1 MPNEAAERSPE
12 SSLRALGISAVSE
25 SIYRELLSRT
35 QATAAELAEELETS
49 SAEIAGLLGE
59 LEGLGLV
66 HRMPGRPIR
75 MRAARPD
82 VALEVL
88 VSRRQEELA
97 RVQLVSRELLT
108 LIPAAE
114 RHRPEDIVEV
124 VVGAPAIAARFE
136 QLLDRT
142 RSELLVLDRPPY
154 VTDSGRAESTVKSL
168 LNDDVTVR
176 GIYAPEAIEEPD
188 ALAALAEAVRSGEQS
203 RVHPQIGM
211 KLAISDRELAI
222 LPVGADQEVEAA
234 LCIRPSVLLDALV
247 QQFELLWQVAT
258 PIVVAE
264 SGEGSDH
271 EEGSDRE
278 LAALLGSGA
287 KDDVIARHLGTS
299 PRTLSRRISQL
310 MDNLHVRT
318 RFQAGARAA
327 RLGWLSPDPERP
339 DRGLVQ

>member
-1 MPNEAAERSPE
+1 MPDETSETTAAP
-12 SSLRALGISAVSE
+12 SLQALGISPAAEAV
-25 SIYRELLSRT
+25 YRALLSRS
-35 QATAAELAEELETS
+35 QATTDDLVEELQRTP
-49 SAEIAGLLGE
+49 AEVTGLLSD

-66 HRMPGRPIR
+66 NRMPGRPLR

-88 VSRRQEELA
+88 VSRRQQELA
-97 RVQLVSRELLT
+97 RVQLASRQLLT
-108 LIPAAE
+108 LIPPAE

-124 VVGAPAIAARFE
+124 VVGPSAIAARFE

-142 RSELLVLDRPPY
+142 RDELLVLDRPPY
-154 VTDSGRAESTVKSL
+154 VTDSARAESTVKSL
-168 LNDDVTVR
+168 LRDEVTVR
-176 GIYAPEAIEEPD
+176 GIYAPEAIEEPGALQAVQD
-188 ALAALAEAVRSGEQS
+188 AIRSGEQS
-203 RVHPQIGM
+203 RVHPAIGM

-222 LPVGADQEVEAA
+222 MPVGADEAVEAA
-234 LCIRPSVLLDALV
+234 LCIRPSVLLDALA
-247 QQFELLWQVAT
+247 QLFDLLWQLAT
-258 PIVVAE
+258 PIVVPD
-264 SGEGSDH
+264 SDH
-271 EEGSDRE
+271 EPTDSDRSDRE

-327 RLGWLSPDPERP
+327 GLGWLSPDPEGP